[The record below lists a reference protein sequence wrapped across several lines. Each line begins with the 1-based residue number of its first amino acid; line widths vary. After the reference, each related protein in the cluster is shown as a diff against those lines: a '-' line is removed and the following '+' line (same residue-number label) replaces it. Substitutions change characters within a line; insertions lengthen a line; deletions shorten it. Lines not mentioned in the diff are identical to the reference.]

1 MKNYEKTKEESSIVY
16 LDANNLYGHAMCQHL
31 PYKNFKWNTDEW
43 NKEDIMKLGDKD
55 DTGYLFEVD
64 ITLPD
69 ELHDHFNNYPLFP
82 ENISIKKSE
91 LNDWQQKDYHE
102 SNISK
107 LCLTFHDKEKYVVNY
122 RYLKLALSLGYVL
135 KKVHRVLQYSQ
146 CDFLKQ
152 YIMLNTD
159 LRTKAKNDFEKD
171 FYKLMNNSV
180 YGKTM
185 ENVRN
190 RINFRLITTE
200 DEALRAKNLKRFT
213 IFNENLVGL
222 HIQKQKV
229 KLCKPI
235 YLGQC
240 ILDDSKVLM
249 TSFHYNFMLNES
261 VTGIKR
267 ENIDLL
273 FTDTDSL
280 CYHIRKHD
288 IFQIIKEH
296 KTEFDLSNYPKDHE
310 LYDSI
315 NNKVVGKFK
324 NESVK
329 IITEF
334 IGLRSKLYSF
344 TVEGEEHCHNRCKGV
359 KTYVAKKLTIDNY
372 RDTLQT
378 TKSLSVSQNSI
389 RSYQHEIYT
398 ESTTKVALSC
408 TDDKVFISSDYIH
421 TYNFGYKGSKK
432 ISNI

>member
-1 MKNYEKTKEESSIVY
+1 
-16 LDANNLYGHAMCQHL
+16 
-31 PYKNFKWNTDEW
+31 
-43 NKEDIMKLGDKD
+43 
-55 DTGYLFEVD
+55 
-64 ITLPD
+64 
-69 ELHDHFNNYPLFP
+69 
-82 ENISIKKSE
+82 
-91 LNDWQQKDYHE
+91 
-102 SNISK
+102 
-107 LCLTFHDKEKYVVNY
+107 
-122 RYLKLALSLGYVL
+122 
-135 KKVHRVLQYSQ
+135 
-146 CDFLKQ
+146 
-152 YIMLNTD
+152 
-159 LRTKAKNDFEKD
+159 
-171 FYKLMNNSV
+171 MNNSV

-185 ENVRN
+185 ENVRT

-213 IFNENLVGL
+213 IFNDNLVGL
-222 HIQKQKV
+222 HIQKTKV
-229 KLCKPI
+229 KLNKPI

-398 ESTTKVALSC
+398 ESTTKVALSSV
-408 TDDKVFISSDYIH
+408 DDKVHIANNYIN
-421 TYNFGYKGSKK
+421 TYNFGFKGTRKY
-432 ISNI
+432 I

>member
-1 MKNYEKTKEESSIVY
+1 MIFIDRDVIPRYADESNTEEWKT
-16 LDANNLYGHAMCQHL
+16 
-31 PYKNFKWNTDEW
+31 
-43 NKEDIMKLGDKD
+43 EDIMKLGDKD
-55 DTGYLFEVD
+55 DKGYTFEVD

-69 ELHDHFNNYPLFP
+69 HLHDHFNNYPLFP
-82 ENISIKKSE
+82 ENMPIKKDE
-91 LNDWQQKDYHE
+91 LNTWQQKDYKQ
-102 SNISK
+102 STISK

-135 KKVHRVLQYSQ
+135 KKVHRVLEYSQ
-146 CDFLKQ
+146 INFLEK
-152 YIMLNTD
+152 YIMLNTE
-159 LRTKAKNDFEKD
+159 LRKIATKNKNKFEED

-190 RINFRLITTE
+190 RINFRLITTD
-200 DEALRAKNLKRFT
+200 DEALRVKNMKRFT

-249 TSFHYNFMLNES
+249 TSFHYNFMLNEDI
-261 VTGIKR
+261 TGIKR

-288 IFQIIKEH
+288 IFDIMKKHED
-296 KTEFDLSNYPKDHE
+296 EFDLSNYPEKHF
-310 LYDSI
+310 LYNDV
-315 NNKVVGKFK
+315 NNKVLGKFK
-324 NESVK
+324 NESVTQ
-329 IITEF
+329 ITEF

-344 TVEGEEHCHNRCKGV
+344 TVDGENNSHNKCKGV

-372 RDTLQT
+372 RNTLET
-378 TKSLSVSQNSI
+378 NESLSVKQNSI
-389 RSYQHEIYT
+389 RSYQHELYT
-398 ESTTKVALSC
+398 ESTTKVALSSV
-408 TDDKVFISSDYIH
+408 DDKVFISSNYIN
-421 TYNFGYKGSKK
+421 TYNFGFKGTRKYT
-432 ISNI
+432 